1 VEYSLFVMETK
12 KLMLVE
18 VDVEEQSL
26 TSPVV
31 FHH

>member
-31 FHH
+31 FRH